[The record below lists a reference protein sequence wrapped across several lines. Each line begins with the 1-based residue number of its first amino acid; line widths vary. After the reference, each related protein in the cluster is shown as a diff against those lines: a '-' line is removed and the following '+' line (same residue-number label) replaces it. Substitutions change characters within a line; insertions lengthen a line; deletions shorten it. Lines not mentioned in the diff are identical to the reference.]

1 MNSIGT
7 ISPRAAVL
15 IVLVTFLL
23 FLIVGGALYVV
34 LDFALVSIIGELLI
48 AAVPLVYMLCKRVN
62 VSRYVSLQA
71 TPKAVLVGILTGLLL
86 LLFDIAITIGL
97 TAVLGTSDAVEES
110 NKLIMELG
118 SSPQGAIQ
126 LAIALSLAGFCEEF
140 AFRGFLQTSIANK
153 HSHAVAILVS
163 SIAFGLYHFDLQLVY
178 TLSAFLMGLVL
189 GFAYHHWRSY
199 TVPSVAHATVNLIV
213 LAFLLLPA

>member
-15 IVLVTFLL
+15 VVLATFLV
-23 FLIVGGALYVV
+23 FLIGGGALYVV

-48 AAVPLVYMLCKRVN
+48 AAVPLVYMFYKRVN

-97 TAVLGTSDAVEES
+97 TAVLGTSTTVEES

-126 LAIALSLAGFCEEF
+126 LITALSLAGFCEELT
-140 AFRGFLQTSIANK
+140 FRGFLQTSIANK
-153 HSHAVAILVS
+153 HPQAVAILVS
-163 SIAFGLYHFDLQLVY
+163 SIAFGLFHFDPQLVY
-178 TLSAFLMGLVL
+178 TISTFLIGLVL
-189 GFAYHHWRSY
+189 GFIYHYWRSY
-199 TVPSVAHATVNLIV
+199 TVSSVAHATVNLIV